1 MIDERAKNY
10 AEILGKLIKL
20 ETISESGQKDLD
32 KFYKFH
38 DLCREVFPNIFAVC
52 DFEDFDGSF
61 LMKWKGKDSSK
72 LPILLMNHHD
82 VVDAQGKWEH
92 DPFCG
97 EVFGDK
103 LWGRGTLDTKGG
115 LWGMLQAA
123 DELVKQGFVPNR
135 DIYFES
141 ANTEEIEGT
150 GCDTISKVLKE
161 RGIRFEMVLDEGGMI
176 LDAPVAGAKGKYAII
191 GVGEKGCADIKF
203 IAKSNGGHASMPS
216 KNSPLVRLGKFMN
229 AVDNSKIFKPL
240 LNDVTKELFKRL
252 APHMD
257 GPLKLVLGHPTF
269 FKPLLQAVMPMV
281 SGAAA
286 AMLKTTLA
294 FTTAKG
300 SEGLNVLPQEAYV
313 TGNMRFSH
321 HQGGEASIA
330 AVSKIAKKYNIE
342 VEVIDP
348 GFESPI
354 SSFESDAFKLVEK
367 AVNDVFPGV
376 YPAPYVMT
384 GASDSRYMA
393 RVCDNCIR
401 FAPFSVSDEQLKG
414 IHGLNENVDLDCLP
428 KAVDFYTYII
438 KNA

>member
-1 MIDERAKNY
+1 MDERTKTY
-10 AEILGKLIKL
+10 AINLGKLIKV
-20 ETISESGQKDLD
+20 ETISQSGQTDLT

-61 LMKWKGKDSSK
+61 LMKWKGKDDSK

-82 VVDAQGKWEH
+82 IVEATGKWEH

-97 EVFGDK
+97 EVFDGK

-123 DELVKQGFVPNR
+123 DELAKEGFVPNR

-150 GCDTISKVLKE
+150 GCDNITNILKE
-161 RGIRFEMVLDEGGMI
+161 RGIRFEMTLDEGGMI
-176 LDAPVAGAKGKYAII
+176 LDAPIAGAKGKYAIV

-203 IAKSNGGHASMPS
+203 VAKSNGGHASTPS
-216 KNSPLVRLGKFMN
+216 KNTPLVRLGKFM
-229 AVDNSKIFKPL
+229 AEVDNSKIFTPL
-240 LNDVTKELFKRL
+240 LNDVTKELFIRL

-257 GPLKLVLGHPTF
+257 GPLKLILKHPTF
-269 FKPLLQAVMPMV
+269 FKPLIQKVMPSV
-281 SGAAA
+281 SGTAA
-286 AMLKTTLA
+286 AMLRTTLA

-330 AVSKIAKKYNIE
+330 AVAKIAKKYDIE
-342 VEVIDP
+342 VQVIDP
-348 GFESPI
+348 GFSSPI
-354 SSFESDAFKLVEK
+354 SSFKSDAFKLIEK
-367 AVNDVFPGV
+367 AVENVFPGV
-376 YPAPYVMT
+376 ITAPYVMT
-384 GASDSRYMA
+384 GASDSRYMS

-401 FAPFSVSDEQLKG
+401 FAPFMVSDEQLAG
-414 IHGLNENVDLDCLP
+414 IHGLNENVDIDCLA
-428 KAVDFYTYII
+428 KAVDFYKYII
-438 KNA
+438 VNA